1 MSIREHKKYQS
12 ASIFSWLLIFILF
25 TPTLILAGETH
36 FDPNSKLEIKKQ
48 TINNLTLTQFIE
60 NQALINGSPYIF
72 TSNTEFTKKNK
83 HGQTIRFKI
92 NEINKIML
100 PCLVD
105 ITYRTYS
112 VYTESS
118 PFYPEDKVLTSLF
131 IKKQQV
137 N

>member
-1 MSIREHKKYQS
+1 MTTRQNKKYWPI
-12 ASIFSWLLIFILF
+12 SIFAWLLIFIFF
-25 TPTLILAGETH
+25 TPILAPAGDAHLDVGNKLKIKEKTLNNLILTKFVE
-36 FDPNSKLEIKKQ
+36 
-48 TINNLTLTQFIE
+48 NL
-60 NQALINGSPYIF
+60 ALIDGSSYIF
-72 TSNTEFTKKNK
+72 TSNTKFTSKER
-83 HGQTIRFKI
+83 HGQIHLIKI

-118 PFYPEDKVLTSLF
+118 PFYPGDRVLTSLF
-131 IKKQQV
+131 IKKQQI